1 MSLQPGKAL
10 REKIRHYKTP
20 SADDGA
26 FMLMVLLMF
35 VPLSMLMLMLMLMSI
50 SMPMS
55 MLMLKP
61 VEVLVVGIV
70 PRANLVA
77 IRVERGEEVDLSCP
91 IQSKPLI
98 QKWPYTAHRT

>member
-10 REKIRHYKTP
+10 IEKIRHYKIP

-26 FMLMVLLMF
+26 LMLMELLML
-35 VPLSMLMLMLMLMSI
+35 VPMSMLMLMSMSV
-50 SMPMS
+50 PMS

-91 IQSKPLI
+91 TKILDSRR
-98 QKWPYTAHRT
+98 WT

>member
-35 VPLSMLMLMLMLMSI
+35 VPLSMLMLMLMLMLM
-50 SMPMS
+50 SMSLPMS

-77 IRVERGEEVDLSCP
+77 IRVERGEQVDLSCP
-91 IQSKPLI
+91 TKILDSRR
-98 QKWPYTAHRT
+98 WT

>member
-35 VPLSMLMLMLMLMSI
+35 VPMLLSV
-50 SMPMS
+50 PMS

-91 IQSKPLI
+91 TKILDSRR
-98 QKWPYTAHRT
+98 WT

>member
-35 VPLSMLMLMLMLMSI
+35 VPMLLSV
-50 SMPMS
+50 PMS

-91 IQSKPLI
+91 TKILDSITTSNPMTQATL
-98 QKWPYTAHRT
+98 

>member
-1 MSLQPGKAL
+1 
-10 REKIRHYKTP
+10 
-20 SADDGA
+20 
-26 FMLMVLLMF
+26 MLMVLLMF

-77 IRVERGEEVDLSCP
+77 IRVERGEEVDLS
-91 IQSKPLI
+91 
-98 QKWPYTAHRT
+98 WPTKILDSRRWT

>member
-35 VPLSMLMLMLMLMSI
+35 VPLSMLMLMLISI

-91 IQSKPLI
+91 TKILDSRR
-98 QKWPYTAHRT
+98 WT